1 MLKFNKDSV
10 FGTFTV
16 IIGLCL
22 ICSVLVS
29 SAVVALGPFQ
39 QAAINNDRQ
48 VNILKVSGYDIEGT
62 VADTFKAHIE
72 ARLVDLDS
80 GKFVPDVTSEQAEA
94 FNFQSLSKDPNYNT
108 AIPADVDYAKMRFRT
123 KNMPVYLAKNDK
135 GEVERYLLPFYGQA
149 LWSTV
154 YGYVAVAPD
163 GNTIKAVTF
172 YSHGETPGLG
182 GEIDNPRWQ
191 ALWVDK
197 KIWRDDG
204 TPGFVITK
212 GADHVGVGKDYEV
225 DALSGATL
233 TAVGVNNAAHYWL
246 HVAYKPFLEN
256 VRKGEI

>member
-135 GEVERYLLPFYGQA
+135 GSSATYYHSMVRLCGRPFMVMSLLLLMAIPSRVLPSTATVRPQA
-149 LWSTV
+149 
-154 YGYVAVAPD
+154 
-163 GNTIKAVTF
+163 
-172 YSHGETPGLG
+172 
-182 GEIDNPRWQ
+182 
-191 ALWVDK
+191 
-197 KIWRDDG
+197 
-204 TPGFVITK
+204 
-212 GADHVGVGKDYEV
+212 
-225 DALSGATL
+225 
-233 TAVGVNNAAHYWL
+233 
-246 HVAYKPFLEN
+246 
-256 VRKGEI
+256 